1 MKNSAGYSFAAVP
14 RPSSTPASPARRPCQ
29 ATIPAP
35 ASATA
40 NRSQLVKAW
49 KITSGDSATMAASQR
64 RRPASRNV
72 LQVTTSMQIDS
83 SSAVTVKYA
92 CTSGIDDS
100 GSLSANSA
108 DTPMKAP
115 VSTGYSTAWSTY
127 GTAPL
132 LSFSVK

>member
-1 MKNSAGYSFAAVP
+1 MP
-14 RPSSTPASPARRPCQ
+14 RPISTPASPARRPCQ

-49 KITSGDSATMAASQR
+49 TITSGDSATMAASQR

-83 SSAVTVKYA
+83 SSAVIVKYA
-92 CTSGIDDS
+92 CTSGTPPS
-100 GSLSANSA
+100 GTVSASSA
-108 DTPMKAP
+108 DTPMNAP

-127 GTAPL
+127 GTAPWS
-132 LSFSVK
+132 SFSVK